1 MTNKKSSF
9 PWIAG
14 ILLMLSLGLV
24 LWPLFRQGFFVT
36 DDGEWMVIR
45 LSAFYQSLASG
56 QFPVRF
62 LGRLN
67 NSYGYP
73 VANFLYPG
81 FLYIGSVLHVIGISF
96 VDAVKVI
103 LGVSV
108 VGGAVATFITLRS
121 RFKMVASILG
131 TMSFIFAPYLLYDV
145 YRRGSVGEILGIFAA
160 TIALLALSRGWVWLM
175 APAVG
180 FLIVSHNTVA
190 LIAGLAIAVLIF
202 LHPKKLAMIMSAAW
216 GVGIA
221 MFFWLPAL
229 IEKRFVRFDTTI
241 VSNPSFYFVSVEN
254 AVLLGV
260 GVIVALAVILGL
272 RKKLSGQD
280 KIITI
285 LAIAGIILSVAI
297 STPLW
302 NIPLLGKLVQFPYR
316 FLVLSVLFGP
326 WVVALAFEQVRGW
339 QQKLLGIL
347 LLIIFS
353 HGLVTQ
359 LGDIRFVERSE
370 GYYTTNEATTNV
382 ANEYMPLWV
391 TDIPL
396 SRSVETLEVIDGD
409 VEILH
414 RTFFGEYIKVDID
427 AKMDSVVQINKIY
440 YPGWGITL
448 DNKLM
453 PINYKNPLGVMR
465 VDVPAGTHTLVA
477 TFRETPMRLFAD
489 IASLVCVIGY
499 LIFVKRLKQ
508 RVT

>member
-1 MTNKKSSF
+1 MTKKKSPF

-24 LWPLFRQGFFVT
+24 LWPFFRPGFFIT

-108 VGGAVATFITLRS
+108 AGGAAATFMTLRS
-121 RFKMVASILG
+121 RFKMVPSILG
-131 TMSFIFAPYLLYDV
+131 TMSFIFSPYLLYDV
-145 YRRGSVGEILGIFAA
+145 YRRGSVGELLGIFAA
-160 TIALLALSRGWVWLM
+160 AIALLALSKGWVWLM
-175 APAVG
+175 APSIA

-190 LIAGLAIAVLIF
+190 LIAGLGIAVLIF
-202 LHPKKLAMIMSAAW
+202 LHQKRLAMIISAAW
-216 GVGIA
+216 GVGMA
-221 MFFWLPAL
+221 AFFWLPAL
-229 IEKRFVRFDTTI
+229 LEKRFVRFDATI
-241 VSNPSFYFVSVEN
+241 VSNPSFYFVNVEN
-254 AVLLGV
+254 AALLGA

-272 RKKLSGQD
+272 RKKLAGQD

-285 LAIAGIILSVAI
+285 LAVTGIVLSVAI
-297 STPLW
+297 SAPLW
-302 NIPLLGKLVQFPYR
+302 SMPLLGKLVQFPYR
-316 FLVLSVLFGP
+316 FLVLTVLFGP
-326 WVVALAFEQVRGW
+326 WVVALAVEHVRGW
-339 QQKLLGIL
+339 QQKLLGVIL
-347 LLIIFS
+347 LVIFS
-353 HGLVTQ
+353 HGLIMQ
-359 LGDIRFVERSE
+359 LGDVRFVERPE

-396 SRSVETLEVIDGD
+396 SRPVETLEVIEGD
-409 VEILH
+409 VKIIH
-414 RTFFGEYIKVDID
+414 RTFLGEYMKVDID
-427 AKMDSVVQINKIY
+427 AKKDSVVQINKIY

-453 PINYKNPLGVMR
+453 RINYQNPLGVMR
-465 VDVPAGTHTLVA
+465 VEVPAGVHTLVA
-477 TFRETPMRLFAD
+477 TFRETPMRLFSD
-489 IASLVCVIGY
+489 IVSLVCVIGY
-499 LIFVKRLKQ
+499 LIFVKRLKP